1 MEDKDNESDEIGQEY
16 NPVTMAQD
24 PCFQKQQQNV
34 NK

>member
-1 MEDKDNESDEIGQEY
+1 MDKDNESDEIGQEY

-24 PCFQKQQQNV
+24 PCKKQQNV